1 MWGDHNAADN
11 LSQMMVH
18 ASSPSL
24 QSLLD
29 DMLAH
34 VPSLAHAVFN
44 GLQDELKSRLEHHQ
58 LLAGWSKRRAT
69 FASDFEGS
77 LSMLLK
83 IARDGGDPLQRER
96 APQRGGDLSFSLVDE
111 SQALKDVAIAHVITA
126 IEDQSRAELHQL
138 GNFFAAL
145 RGIARPLKNDNPL
158 RAALFAQALARAVEG
173 VDLDADGRYKLMR
186 LAAHPLAIR
195 LQPIYTLLC
204 QSLRQAQLSGMLT
217 SHGSA
222 IKASELRLR
231 QFKSLTDTP
240 TQNATLDQ
248 VAMKLDLMNTRAAA
262 LGPARAASAS
272 ASASAPASSAGALAS
287 PPPKL
292 GPGVGAPG
300 TDLLSRLYDQI
311 LADDSLQPPLKVL
324 MGRLQVAI
332 VRLSKADPTLLRRQ
346 DHPTWQ
352 LLNRLA
358 AHGAGF
364 QRSDDAELKAF
375 LQFLERVIQPL
386 LDSAHPSALQFQ
398 QALTEV
404 DTHIRAQ
411 AEARGQRSA
420 VALERLDREQ
430 RRQEW
435 QRMLRD
441 QLQHQLDDAQAG
453 KLMRRFL
460 LGPWVEV
467 IAQAMVQHGR
477 DASEPQTYIE
487 LVDALLN
494 SVAPQPD
501 EAARARLRAQLPDL
515 VRALDRGMDAIALP
529 AMQRQ
534 TFLDELM
541 RQHGRVLRGQP
552 AVEEA
557 IPATPSPRRPAQTP
571 EELLQQLLD
580 ERESQLPSRW
590 AYERVDRGQLPTV
603 PVALY
608 SEAHSPHAHAALQD
622 WIAGVHIGG
631 WYHFFHQ
638 SEWITAQIAWI
649 SDSRQMFLF
658 VGQVADE
665 RHSVTRGALEQLVA
679 NGLITELED
688 EPLLQRAIGTLML
701 DLDRAP
707 HNGNDR

>member
-1 MWGDHNAADN
+1 MA
-11 LSQMMVH
+11 Q

-24 QSLLD
+24 QSLVD
-29 DMLAH
+29 ETLAH
-34 VPSLAHAVFN
+34 VPALSYAVYN

-58 LLAGWSKRRAT
+58 LLAGWSKRRAH
-69 FASDFEGS
+69 FQSDLEGS
-77 LSMLLK
+77 LSRLLGL
-83 IARDGGDPLQRER
+83 AREGSDPLQRER
-96 APQRGGDLSFSLVDE
+96 QLPGRGELSLSLVDE
-111 SQALKDVAIAHVITA
+111 GQALKDVAIAHVITA

-158 RAALFAQALARAVEG
+158 RAALFAQALSRAIEG
-173 VDLDADGRYKLMR
+173 VDLDAEGRYALMR
-186 LAAHPLAIR
+186 LAAQPLALK
-195 LQPIYTLLC
+195 LQPIYASLC
-204 QSLRQAQLSGMLT
+204 QGLRQAHLSGLLT
-217 SHGSA
+217 SHGAALKESD
-222 IKASELRLR
+222 LRLR
-231 QFKSLTDTP
+231 QFKSITETQ

-248 VAMKLDLMNTRAAA
+248 VALKLDLMNTRAAE
-262 LGPARAASAS
+262 L
-272 ASASAPASSAGALAS
+272 APAMANRGPGGAVPAA
-287 PPPKL
+287 PQPRL
-292 GPGVGAPG
+292 GPGIGTGAPG

-332 VRLSKADPTLLRRQ
+332 VRLSRADATLLRRQ

-352 LLNRLA
+352 LLNRIA

-364 QRSDDAELKAF
+364 QRPDDVDLKAF

-404 DTHIRAQ
+404 DSHIRAQ

-441 QLQHQLDDAQAG
+441 QLEHQLDDAQAG

-467 IAQAMVQHGR
+467 IAHAMVQHGR
-477 DASEPQTYIE
+477 DAVEAQTSIE
-487 LVDALLN
+487 LVDALLH
-494 SVAPQPD
+494 SVSPQPD
-501 EAARARLRAQLPDL
+501 EPARQRLRSQLPDL
-515 VRALDRGMDAIALP
+515 VRALERGMDSIALP
-529 AMQRQ
+529 PMQRQ
-534 TFLDELM
+534 AFLDELM
-541 RQHGRVLRGQP
+541 RQHGRVLRGLP

-557 IPATPSPRRPAQTP
+557 APAAPAPRRPARTP

-608 SEAHSPHAHAALQD
+608 SEERSPHARAALQD

-631 WYHFFHQ
+631 WYHLFHQ
-638 SEWITAQIAWI
+638 SEWVTAQIAWI

-658 VGQVADE
+658 VGQAPEE

-679 NGLITELED
+679 AGLITQLED
-688 EPLLQRAIGTLML
+688 APLLQRAIGTLML

-707 HNGNDR
+707 AQGDDR

>member
-1 MWGDHNAADN
+1 MWGVHNSADN
-11 LSQMMVH
+11 LSQMMVQ

-24 QSLLD
+24 QSLID
-29 DMLAH
+29 DTLAH
-34 VPSLAHAVFN
+34 VPSLAHALYN
-44 GLQDELKSRLEHHQ
+44 GLQDELKSRLEYHQ
-58 LLAGWSKRRAT
+58 LLGGWSKRRAS

-77 LSMLLK
+77 LNHLLRV
-83 IARDGGDPLQRER
+83 ARDGGDPLQRDR
-96 APQRGGDLSFSLVDE
+96 TPQRGGELSLSLVDE
-111 SQALKDVAIAHVITA
+111 GQALKDVALAHVITA

-158 RAALFAQALARAVEG
+158 RAALFAQALARAIEG
-173 VDLDADGRYKLMR
+173 VDLDAEGRYALMR
-186 LAAHPLAIR
+186 MAALPLATK

-204 QSLRQAQLSGMLT
+204 QGLRQAHLSGMLT

-222 IKASELRLR
+222 IKEADLRLR
-231 QFKSLTDTP
+231 QFKTLTDTP

-248 VAMKLDLMNTRAAA
+248 VAMKLDLMNTRAAELA
-262 LGPARAASAS
+262 PARTAG
-272 ASASAPASSAGALAS
+272 PSSAGSSAS
-287 PPPKL
+287 GPAPRL
-292 GPGVGAPG
+292 GPGIGAPG
-300 TDLLSRLYDQI
+300 SDLLSRLYDQI

-332 VRLSKADPTLLRRQ
+332 VRLSKTDPTLLRRQ
-346 DHPTWQ
+346 DHPTWM
-352 LLNRLA
+352 LLNRIA

-364 QRSDDAELKAF
+364 QRSDDTELKAF

-386 LDSAHPSALQFQ
+386 LDSANPSGLQFQ

-404 DTHIRAQ
+404 DQHIRSQ

-487 LVDALLN
+487 LVDALLH
-494 SVAPQPD
+494 SVSPQPD
-501 EAARARLRAQLPDL
+501 EAARLRLRSQLPDL
-515 VRALDRGMDAIALP
+515 IRALERGMDSIALP
-529 AMQRQ
+529 PMQRQ
-534 TFLDELM
+534 AFFDELM

-552 AVEEA
+552 AVVEA
-557 IPATPSPRRPAQTP
+557 PSAPSPRRPALTP

-590 AYERVDRGQLPTV
+590 AYERVDRGELPTV
-603 PVALY
+603 PVELY
-608 SEAHSPHAHAALQD
+608 NAEHSPHAQAALQD
-622 WIAGVHIGG
+622 WIAGVQIGG
-631 WYHFFHQ
+631 WYHLFHR

-658 VGQVADE
+658 IGQVADE

-679 NGLITELED
+679 NGLITQLED

-707 HNGNDR
+707 ANGNDR

>member
-1 MWGDHNAADN
+1 MA
-11 LSQMMVH
+11 Q

-24 QSLLD
+24 QTLVD
-29 DMLAH
+29 ETLAH
-34 VPSLAHAVFN
+34 VPGLAHAVYN

-58 LLAGWSKRRAT
+58 LLAGWSKRRAH
-69 FASDFEGS
+69 FASDFEAS
-77 LSMLLK
+77 LTRLLTL
-83 IARDGGDPLQRER
+83 AREGGDPLQKDRQKTQAR
-96 APQRGGDLSFSLVDE
+96 SNPFDDLALSLVDE
-111 SQALKDVAIAHVITA
+111 GQALKDVALAHVMSA

-158 RAALFAQALARAVEG
+158 RAALFAQALARAIEG
-173 VDLDADGRYKLMR
+173 VDLDADGRYALMR
-186 LAAHPLAIR
+186 LAAHPLATK
-195 LQPIYTLLC
+195 LQPIYARLC
-204 QSLRQAQLSGMLT
+204 QGLRQAHLTGMLT
-217 SHGSA
+217 SHGAALKESD
-222 IKASELRLR
+222 LRLR
-231 QFKSLTDTP
+231 QFKSVTEAP
-240 TQNATLDQ
+240 NTQNATLDQ
-248 VAMKLDLMNTRAAA
+248 VAMKLDLMNTRNAELAPAVARPANGAAPPP
-262 LGPARAASAS
+262 GPAPR
-272 ASASAPASSAGALAS
+272 
-287 PPPKL
+287 L

-332 VRLSKADPTLLRRQ
+332 VRLSRADATLLRRQ

-352 LLNRLA
+352 LLNRIA

-364 QRSDDAELKAF
+364 QRADDSELKAF

-398 QALTEV
+398 QALSEV
-404 DTHIRAQ
+404 DAHIRVQ

-420 VALERLDREQ
+420 LALERLDREQ

-441 QLQHQLDDAQAG
+441 QLQHQLDDAHAG

-477 DASEPQTYIE
+477 DAVEAQTYIE
-487 LVDALLN
+487 LVDALLS
-494 SVAPQPD
+494 SVSPQPD
-501 EAARARLRAQLPDL
+501 EAARQRLRGQLPDL
-515 VRALDRGMDAIALP
+515 IRALERGMDAIALP
-529 AMQRQ
+529 QMQRQ

-541 RQHGRVLRGQP
+541 RQHGRVLRGLP
-552 AVEEA
+552 AVEQA
-557 IPATPSPRRPAQTP
+557 APAAPAPRRPAQTP

-590 AYERVDRGQLPTV
+590 AFERVDRGQLPTV

-608 SEAHSPHAHAALQD
+608 SEEHSPHARAALQD

-631 WYHFFHQ
+631 WYHLFLQ
-638 SEWITAQIAWI
+638 SEWITAQVAWI

-658 VGQVADE
+658 IGQVSDE
-665 RHSVTRGALEQLVA
+665 RHSLTRGALEQLVA
-679 NGLITELED
+679 NGLITQLEH
-688 EPLLQRAIGTLML
+688 EPLLQRAIGTLMQ

-707 HNGNDR
+707 GH

>member
-1 MWGDHNAADN
+1 MA
-11 LSQMMVH
+11 Q

-24 QSLLD
+24 QTLVD
-29 DMLAH
+29 ETLAH
-34 VPSLAHAVFN
+34 VPGLAHAVYN

-58 LLAGWSKRRAT
+58 LLAGWSKRRAH
-69 FASDFEGS
+69 FASDFEAS
-77 LSMLLK
+77 LTRLLTL
-83 IARDGGDPLQRER
+83 AREGGDPLQKDRQKTQAR
-96 APQRGGDLSFSLVDE
+96 SNPFDDLALSLVDE
-111 SQALKDVAIAHVITA
+111 GQALKDVALAHVISA

-158 RAALFAQALARAVEG
+158 RAALFAQALARAIEG
-173 VDLDADGRYKLMR
+173 VDLDADGRYALMR
-186 LAAHPLAIR
+186 LAAHPLATK
-195 LQPIYTLLC
+195 LQPIYARLC
-204 QSLRQAQLSGMLT
+204 QGLRQAHLTGMLT
-217 SHGSA
+217 SHGAALKESD
-222 IKASELRLR
+222 LRLR
-231 QFKSLTDTP
+231 QFKSVTEAP
-240 TQNATLDQ
+240 NTQNATLDQ
-248 VAMKLDLMNTRAAA
+248 VAMKLDLMNTRNAELAPAVARPANGAAPPP
-262 LGPARAASAS
+262 GPAPR
-272 ASASAPASSAGALAS
+272 
-287 PPPKL
+287 L

-332 VRLSKADPTLLRRQ
+332 VRLSRADATLLRRQ

-352 LLNRLA
+352 LLNRIA

-364 QRSDDAELKAF
+364 QRADDSELKAF

-398 QALTEV
+398 QALSEV
-404 DTHIRAQ
+404 DAHIRAQ

-420 VALERLDREQ
+420 LALERLDREQ

-441 QLQHQLDDAQAG
+441 QLQHQLDDAHAG

-477 DASEPQTYIE
+477 DAVEAQTYIE
-487 LVDALLN
+487 LVDALLS
-494 SVAPQPD
+494 SVSPQPD
-501 EAARARLRAQLPDL
+501 EAARQRLRGQLPDL
-515 VRALDRGMDAIALP
+515 IRALERGMDAIALP
-529 AMQRQ
+529 QMQRQ

-541 RQHGRVLRGQP
+541 RQHGRVLRGLP
-552 AVEEA
+552 AVEQA
-557 IPATPSPRRPAQTP
+557 APAAPAPRRPAQTP

-590 AYERVDRGQLPTV
+590 AFERVDRGQLPTV

-608 SEAHSPHAHAALQD
+608 SEEHSPHARAALQD

-631 WYHFFHQ
+631 WYHLFLQ
-638 SEWITAQIAWI
+638 SEWITAQVAWI

-658 VGQVADE
+658 IGQVSDE
-665 RHSVTRGALEQLVA
+665 RHSLTRGALEQLVA
-679 NGLITELED
+679 NGLITQLEH
-688 EPLLQRAIGTLML
+688 EPLLQRAIGTLMQ

-707 HNGNDR
+707 GH

>member
-1 MWGDHNAADN
+1 MA
-11 LSQMMVH
+11 Q

-24 QSLLD
+24 QTLVD
-29 DMLAH
+29 ETLAH
-34 VPSLAHAVFN
+34 VPGLAHAVYN

-58 LLAGWSKRRAT
+58 LLAGWSKRRAH
-69 FASDFEGS
+69 FASDFEAS
-77 LSMLLK
+77 LTRLLTL
-83 IARDGGDPLQRER
+83 AREGGDPLQKDRQKTQAR
-96 APQRGGDLSFSLVDE
+96 SNPFDDLALSLVDE
-111 SQALKDVAIAHVITA
+111 GQALKDVALAHVMSA

-158 RAALFAQALARAVEG
+158 RAALFAQALARAIEG
-173 VDLDADGRYKLMR
+173 VDLDADGRYALMR
-186 LAAHPLAIR
+186 LAAHPLATK
-195 LQPIYTLLC
+195 LQPIYARLC
-204 QSLRQAQLSGMLT
+204 QGLRQAHLTGMLT
-217 SHGSA
+217 SHGAALKESD
-222 IKASELRLR
+222 LRLR
-231 QFKSLTDTP
+231 QFKSVTEAP
-240 TQNATLDQ
+240 NTQNATLDQ
-248 VAMKLDLMNTRAAA
+248 VAMKLDLMNTRNAELAPAVARPANGAAPPP
-262 LGPARAASAS
+262 GPAPR
-272 ASASAPASSAGALAS
+272 
-287 PPPKL
+287 L

-332 VRLSKADPTLLRRQ
+332 VRLSRADATLLRRQ

-352 LLNRLA
+352 LLNRIA

-364 QRSDDAELKAF
+364 QRADDSELKAF

-398 QALTEV
+398 QALSEV
-404 DTHIRAQ
+404 DAHIRAQ

-420 VALERLDREQ
+420 LALERLDREQ

-441 QLQHQLDDAQAG
+441 QLQHQLDDAHAG

-477 DASEPQTYIE
+477 DAVEAQTYIE
-487 LVDALLN
+487 LVDALLS
-494 SVAPQPD
+494 SVSPQPD
-501 EAARARLRAQLPDL
+501 EAARQRLRGQLPDL
-515 VRALDRGMDAIALP
+515 IRALERGMDAIALP
-529 AMQRQ
+529 QMQRQ

-541 RQHGRVLRGQP
+541 RQHGRVLRGLP
-552 AVEEA
+552 AVEQA
-557 IPATPSPRRPAQTP
+557 APAAPAPRRPAQTP

-590 AYERVDRGQLPTV
+590 AFERVDRGQLPTV

-608 SEAHSPHAHAALQD
+608 SEEHSPHARAALQD

-631 WYHFFHQ
+631 WYHLFLQ
-638 SEWITAQIAWI
+638 SEWITAQVAWI

-658 VGQVADE
+658 IGQVSDE
-665 RHSVTRGALEQLVA
+665 RHSLTRGALEQLVA
-679 NGLITELED
+679 NGLITQLEH
-688 EPLLQRAIGTLML
+688 EPLLQRAIGTLMQ

-707 HNGNDR
+707 GH

>member
-1 MWGDHNAADN
+1 MVQAACE
-11 LSQMMVH
+11 LRGRLRRLPHH
-18 ASSPSL
+18 A
-24 QSLLD
+24 
-29 DMLAH
+29 A
-34 VPSLAHAVFN
+34 
-44 GLQDELKSRLEHHQ
+44 QDRPRRRRSAATGE
-58 LLAGWSKRRAT
+58 AG
-69 FASDFEGS
+69 
-77 LSMLLK
+77 
-83 IARDGGDPLQRER
+83 
-96 APQRGGDLSFSLVDE
+96 PQRGNDFSLSLVDE
-111 SQALKDVAIAHVITA
+111 GQALKDVAISHVITA

-138 GNFFAAL
+138 SNFFAAL

-158 RAALFAQALARAVEG
+158 RAALFAQALARAIEG
-173 VDLDADGRYKLMR
+173 VDLDADGRYALMR

-222 IKASELRLR
+222 IKESELRLR
-231 QFKSLTDTP
+231 QFKTLTDTP

-248 VAMKLDLMNTRAAA
+248 VAMKLDLMNTRAAE
-262 LGPARAASAS
+262 LGPARAATSPS
-272 ASASAPASSAGALAS
+272 PAGALGA

-292 GPGVGAPG
+292 GPGTGAPG

-398 QALTEV
+398 QTLTEV
-404 DTHIRAQ
+404 DSHIRAQ

-487 LVDALLN
+487 LVDALLH
-494 SVAPQPD
+494 SVSPQPD
-501 EAARARLRAQLPDL
+501 EAARQRLRSQLPEL

-534 TFLDELM
+534 AFLDELM

-557 IPATPSPRRPAQTP
+557 LPAAPSLRRPAQTP

-590 AYERVDRGQLPTV
+590 AHERVDRGQLPTV

-608 SEAHSPHAHAALQD
+608 SEEHSPHAHAALQD

-631 WYHFFHQ
+631 WYHLFHR

-658 VGQVADE
+658 IGQVADE

-679 NGLITELED
+679 NGLITQLED
-688 EPLLQRAIGTLML
+688 QPLLQRAIGTLML

-707 HNGNDR
+707 HNGNDH

>member
-1 MWGDHNAADN
+1 MA
-11 LSQMMVH
+11 Q

-24 QSLLD
+24 QSLVD
-29 DMLAH
+29 ETLAH
-34 VPSLAHAVFN
+34 VPALSYAVYN

-58 LLAGWSKRRAT
+58 LLAGWSKRRAH
-69 FASDFEGS
+69 FQSDLEGS
-77 LSMLLK
+77 LSRLLGL
-83 IARDGGDPLQRER
+83 AREGGDPLQRER
-96 APQRGGDLSFSLVDE
+96 HLPGRGELSLSLVDE
-111 SQALKDVAIAHVITA
+111 GQALKDVAIAHVITA

-158 RAALFAQALARAVEG
+158 RAALFAQALSRAIEG
-173 VDLDADGRYKLMR
+173 VDLDAEGRYALMR
-186 LAAHPLAIR
+186 LAAQPLALK
-195 LQPIYTLLC
+195 LQPIYASLC
-204 QSLRQAQLSGMLT
+204 HGLRQAHLSGLLT
-217 SHGSA
+217 SHGAALKESD
-222 IKASELRLR
+222 LRLR
-231 QFKSLTDTP
+231 QFKSITETQ

-248 VAMKLDLMNTRAAA
+248 VALKLDLMNTRAAE
-262 LGPARAASAS
+262 L
-272 ASASAPASSAGALAS
+272 APAMANRGPGGAVPAA
-287 PPPKL
+287 PQPRL
-292 GPGVGAPG
+292 GPGIGTGAPG

-332 VRLSKADPTLLRRQ
+332 VRLSRADATLLRRQ

-352 LLNRLA
+352 LLNRIA

-364 QRSDDAELKAF
+364 QRPDDVDLKAF

-404 DTHIRAQ
+404 DSHIRAQ

-441 QLQHQLDDAQAG
+441 QLEHQLDDAQAG

-467 IAQAMVQHGR
+467 IAHAMVQHGR
-477 DASEPQTYIE
+477 DAVEAQTSIE
-487 LVDALLN
+487 LVDALLH
-494 SVAPQPD
+494 SVSPQPD
-501 EAARARLRAQLPDL
+501 EPARQRLRSQLPDL
-515 VRALDRGMDAIALP
+515 VRALERGMDSIALP
-529 AMQRQ
+529 PMQRQ
-534 TFLDELM
+534 AFLDELM
-541 RQHGRVLRGQP
+541 RQHGRVLRGLP
-552 AVEEA
+552 AVEDA
-557 IPATPSPRRPAQTP
+557 APAAPAPRRPARTP

-608 SEAHSPHAHAALQD
+608 SEERSPHARAALQD

-631 WYHFFHQ
+631 WYHLFHQ
-638 SEWITAQIAWI
+638 SEWVTAQIAWI

-658 VGQVADE
+658 VGQAPEE

-679 NGLITELED
+679 AGLITQLED
-688 EPLLQRAIGTLML
+688 APLLQRAIGTLML

-707 HNGNDR
+707 AQGDDR

>member
-1 MWGDHNAADN
+1 
-11 LSQMMVH
+11 MMVQ
-18 ASSPSL
+18 ASSPSQ

-34 VPSLAHAVFN
+34 VPTLAHAVYN
-44 GLQDELKSRLEHHQ
+44 GLQDELKSRLEYHQ
-58 LLAGWSKRRAT
+58 LLAGWSKRRAS
-69 FASDFEGS
+69 FAADFEGS
-77 LSMLLK
+77 LSLLLK
-83 IARDGGDPLQRER
+83 IARDGGDPLQRDR
-96 APQRGGDLSFSLVDE
+96 TAPRGGGDFALSLVDE
-111 SQALKDVAIAHVITA
+111 GQALKDVAISHVITA

-138 GNFFAAL
+138 SNFFAAL

-158 RAALFAQALARAVEG
+158 RAALFAQALARAIEG
-173 VDLDADGRYKLMR
+173 VDLDADGRYALMR
-186 LAAHPLAIR
+186 MAAHPLAVR

-204 QSLRQAQLSGMLT
+204 QSLRQAQLTGMLT

-222 IKASELRLR
+222 IKESDLRLR
-231 QFKSLTDTP
+231 QFKTLTDTP

-248 VAMKLDLMNTRAAA
+248 VAMKLDLMNTRAAE
-262 LGPARAASAS
+262 LGSVRAATPST
-272 ASASAPASSAGALAS
+272 PGALAAA
-287 PPPKL
+287 PARL
-292 GPGVGAPG
+292 GPGIGAPG
-300 TDLLSRLYDQI
+300 SDLLSRLYDQI
-311 LADDSLQPPLKVL
+311 LADGSLQPPLKVL

-386 LDSAHPSALQFQ
+386 LDAAHPSALQFQ

-404 DTHIRAQ
+404 ESHIRAQ

-477 DASEPQTYIE
+477 DAAEPQVYIE
-487 LVDALLN
+487 LVDALLH
-494 SVAPQPD
+494 SVSPQPD
-501 EAARARLRAQLPDL
+501 EAARLRLRGQLPDL
-515 VRALDRGMDAIALP
+515 IRALERGMDAIALP
-529 AMQRQ
+529 PMQRQ
-534 TFLDELM
+534 AFLDELM
-541 RQHGRVLRGQP
+541 RQHGRVLRGLP
-552 AVEEA
+552 AVQENA
-557 IPATPSPRRPAQTP
+557 PAAPAPRRPAQTP
-571 EELLQQLLD
+571 EELLQVLLD

-590 AYERVDRGQLPTV
+590 AHERVDRGQLPTV

-608 SEAHSPHAHAALQD
+608 SEEHSPHAHAALQD

-631 WYHFFHQ
+631 WYHFFHR
-638 SEWITAQIAWI
+638 SEWITAQVAWI

-658 VGQVADE
+658 IGQVAED

-679 NGLITELED
+679 NGLITQLED
-688 EPLLQRAIGTLML
+688 QPLLQRAIGTLML

-707 HNGNDR
+707 HNGNDH

>member
-1 MWGDHNAADN
+1 
-11 LSQMMVH
+11 MMVQ
-18 ASSPSL
+18 ASSPSQ

-34 VPSLAHAVFN
+34 VPTLAHAVYN
-44 GLQDELKSRLEHHQ
+44 GLQDELKSRLEYHQ
-58 LLAGWSKRRAT
+58 LLAGWSKRRAS
-69 FASDFEGS
+69 FAADFEGS
-77 LSMLLK
+77 LSLLLK
-83 IARDGGDPLQRER
+83 IARDGGDPLQRDR
-96 APQRGGDLSFSLVDE
+96 TAQRGRGDFALSLVDE
-111 SQALKDVAIAHVITA
+111 GQALKDVAISHVITA

-138 GNFFAAL
+138 SNFFAAL

-158 RAALFAQALARAVEG
+158 RAALFAQALARAIEG
-173 VDLDADGRYKLMR
+173 VDLDADGRYALMR
-186 LAAHPLAIR
+186 MAAHPLAVR

-204 QSLRQAQLSGMLT
+204 QSLRQAQLTGMLT

-222 IKASELRLR
+222 IKESDLRLR
-231 QFKSLTDTP
+231 QFKTLTDTP

-248 VAMKLDLMNTRAAA
+248 VAMKLDLMNTRAAE
-262 LGPARAASAS
+262 LGSVRAATPST
-272 ASASAPASSAGALAS
+272 PGALAAA
-287 PPPKL
+287 PARL
-292 GPGVGAPG
+292 GPGIGAPG
-300 TDLLSRLYDQI
+300 SDLLSRLYDQI
-311 LADDSLQPPLKVL
+311 LADGSLQPPLKVL

-364 QRSDDAELKAF
+364 QRSDDAALKAF

-386 LDSAHPSALQFQ
+386 LDAAHPSALQFQ

-404 DTHIRAQ
+404 ESHIRAQ

-467 IAQAMVQHGR
+467 IAQAMVHHGR
-477 DASEPQTYIE
+477 DAAEPQVYIE
-487 LVDALLN
+487 LVDALLH
-494 SVAPQPD
+494 SVSPQPD
-501 EAARARLRAQLPDL
+501 DAARLRLRGQLPDL
-515 VRALDRGMDAIALP
+515 IRALERGMDAIALP
-529 AMQRQ
+529 PMQRQ
-534 TFLDELM
+534 AFLDELM
-541 RQHGRVLRGQP
+541 RQHGRVLRGLP
-552 AVEEA
+552 AVQENA
-557 IPATPSPRRPAQTP
+557 PAAPAPRRPAQTP
-571 EELLQQLLD
+571 EELLQVLLD

-590 AYERVDRGQLPTV
+590 AHERVDRGQLPTV

-608 SEAHSPHAHAALQD
+608 SEEHSPHAHAALQD

-631 WYHFFHQ
+631 WYHFFHR
-638 SEWITAQIAWI
+638 SEWITAQVAWI

-658 VGQVADE
+658 IGQVAED

-679 NGLITELED
+679 NGLITQLED
-688 EPLLQRAIGTLML
+688 QPLLQRAIGTLML

-707 HNGNDR
+707 HNGNDH

>member
-1 MWGDHNAADN
+1 MRGDHNAADN
-11 LSQMMVH
+11 LSQMMVQ

-34 VPSLAHAVFN
+34 VPSLAHAVYN

-58 LLAGWSKRRAT
+58 LLAGWSRRRAS
-69 FASDFEGS
+69 FAADFEGS
-77 LSMLLK
+77 LTMLLK
-83 IARDGGDPLQRER
+83 IARDGGDPLQQEKP
-96 APQRGGDLSFSLVDE
+96 APQRGNDFSFSLVDE
-111 SQALKDVAIAHVITA
+111 SQALKDVAISHVITA

-138 GNFFAAL
+138 SNFFAAL

-158 RAALFAQALARAVEG
+158 RAALFAQALARAIEG
-173 VDLDADGRYKLMR
+173 VDLDADGRYALMR

-204 QSLRQAQLSGMLT
+204 QGLRQAQLSGMLT

-222 IKASELRLR
+222 IKESELRLR
-231 QFKSLTDTP
+231 QFKTLTDTP

-248 VAMKLDLMNTRAAA
+248 VAMKLDLMNTRAAE
-262 LGPARAASAS
+262 LGPARVAT
-272 ASASAPASSAGALAS
+272 SSSPTGALGA

-292 GPGVGAPG
+292 GPGTGAPG
-300 TDLLSRLYDQI
+300 SDLLSRLYDQI

-404 DTHIRAQ
+404 DSHIRAQ

-487 LVDALLN
+487 LVDALLH
-494 SVAPQPD
+494 SVSPQPD
-501 EAARARLRAQLPDL
+501 EAARQRLRSQLPEL

-529 AMQRQ
+529 PMQRQ

-557 IPATPSPRRPAQTP
+557 LPAAPSLRRPAQTP

-590 AYERVDRGQLPTV
+590 AHERVDRGQLPTV

-608 SEAHSPHAHAALQD
+608 SEEHSPHAHAALQD

-631 WYHFFHQ
+631 WYHLFHR

-658 VGQVADE
+658 IGQVAEE

-679 NGLITELED
+679 NGLITQLED
-688 EPLLQRAIGTLML
+688 QPLLQRAIGTLML

-707 HNGNDR
+707 HNGNDH

>member
-1 MWGDHNAADN
+1 
-11 LSQMMVH
+11 MMASA

-24 QSLLD
+24 QSLVD
-29 DMLAH
+29 DTLAH
-34 VPSLAHAVFN
+34 VPALAHAVYN

-58 LLAGWSKRRAT
+58 LLAGWSKRRAHFT
-69 FASDFEGS
+69 ADFESS
-77 LSMLLK
+77 LSRLLT
-83 IARDGGDPLQRER
+83 IAREGGDPLQRGGTP
-96 APQRGGDLSFSLVDE
+96 ARGGELSLSLVDE
-111 SQALKDVAIAHVITA
+111 GQALKDVALAHVITA

-158 RAALFAQALARAVEG
+158 RAALFAQGLSRAIEG
-173 VDLDADGRYKLMR
+173 VDLDADGRYALMR
-186 LAAHPLAIR
+186 MAAHPLALK
-195 LQPIYTLLC
+195 LQPIYASLC

-217 SHGSA
+217 SHGAVQESD
-222 IKASELRLR
+222 LRRR
-231 QFKSLTDTP
+231 QFKSLTGAQ

-248 VAMKLDLMNTRAAA
+248 VALKLDLMNTRAAA
-262 LGPARAASAS
+262 LPPAAAASRTAPGAS
-272 ASASAPASSAGALAS
+272 TAA

-332 VRLSKADPTLLRRQ
+332 VRLSRDDATLLRRQ

-352 LLNRLA
+352 LLNRIA

-364 QRSDDAELKAF
+364 QRPDDTELKAF

-404 DTHIRAQ
+404 DAHIRAQ

-441 QLQHQLDDAQAG
+441 QLEHQLDDAQAG

-477 DASEPQTYIE
+477 DAAEPQTYIE
-487 LVDALLN
+487 LVDALLH
-494 SVAPQPD
+494 SVSPQPD
-501 EAARARLRAQLPDL
+501 EPARQRLRTQLPDL
-515 VRALDRGMDAIALP
+515 VRALERGMDSIALP
-529 AMQRQ
+529 PLQRQ

-541 RQHGRVLRGQP
+541 RQHGRVLRGLP

-557 IPATPSPRRPAQTP
+557 APAAPAPRRPAQTP

-590 AYERVDRGQLPTV
+590 AYERVDRSQLPTV
-603 PVALY
+603 PVELY
-608 SEAHSPHAHAALQD
+608 NEDHSPHARAALQD
-622 WIAGVHIGG
+622 WIAGVQIGG
-631 WYHFFHQ
+631 WYHLFHQ
-638 SEWITAQIAWI
+638 SQWITAQVAWI

-658 VGQVADE
+658 IAQAPEE
-665 RHSVTRGALEQLVA
+665 RHSITRGALEQLVA
-679 NGLITELED
+679 NGLITRLEE
-688 EPLLQRAIGTLML
+688 EPLLQRAIGTLMM
-701 DLDRAP
+701 DLERAP
-707 HNGNDR
+707 PAGTHP

>member
-1 MWGDHNAADN
+1 MA
-11 LSQMMVH
+11 Q

-24 QSLLD
+24 QSLVD
-29 DMLAH
+29 ETLAH
-34 VPSLAHAVFN
+34 VPALSYAVYN

-58 LLAGWSKRRAT
+58 LLAGWSKRRAH
-69 FASDFEGS
+69 FQSDLEGS
-77 LSMLLK
+77 LSRLLGL
-83 IARDGGDPLQRER
+83 AREGGDPLQRER
-96 APQRGGDLSFSLVDE
+96 QLPGRGELSLSLVDE
-111 SQALKDVAIAHVITA
+111 GQALKDVAIAHVITA

-158 RAALFAQALARAVEG
+158 RAALFAQALSRAIEG
-173 VDLDADGRYKLMR
+173 VDLDAEGRYALMR
-186 LAAHPLAIR
+186 LAAQPLALK
-195 LQPIYTLLC
+195 LQPIYASLC
-204 QSLRQAQLSGMLT
+204 QGLRQAHLSGLLT
-217 SHGSA
+217 SHGAALKESD
-222 IKASELRLR
+222 LRLR
-231 QFKSLTDTP
+231 QFKSITETQ

-248 VAMKLDLMNTRAAA
+248 VALKLDLMNTRAAE
-262 LGPARAASAS
+262 L
-272 ASASAPASSAGALAS
+272 APAMANPGPGGAVPAT
-287 PPPKL
+287 PPPRL
-292 GPGVGAPG
+292 GPGIGTGAPG

-332 VRLSKADPTLLRRQ
+332 VRLSRADATLLRRQ

-352 LLNRLA
+352 LLNRIA

-364 QRSDDAELKAF
+364 QRPDDVGLKAF

-404 DTHIRAQ
+404 DSHIRAQ

-441 QLQHQLDDAQAG
+441 QLEHQLDDAQAG

-467 IAQAMVQHGR
+467 IAHAMVQHGR
-477 DASEPQTYIE
+477 DAVEAQTSIE
-487 LVDALLN
+487 LVDALLH
-494 SVAPQPD
+494 SVSPQPD
-501 EAARARLRAQLPDL
+501 EPARQRLRSQLPDL
-515 VRALDRGMDAIALP
+515 VRALERGMDSIALP
-529 AMQRQ
+529 PMQRQ
-534 TFLDELM
+534 AFLDELM
-541 RQHGRVLRGQP
+541 RQHGRVLRGLP

-557 IPATPSPRRPAQTP
+557 APAAPAPRRPARTP

-608 SEAHSPHAHAALQD
+608 SEERSPHARAALQD

-631 WYHFFHQ
+631 WYHLFHQ
-638 SEWITAQIAWI
+638 SEWVTAQIAWI

-658 VGQVADE
+658 VGQAPEE

-679 NGLITELED
+679 AGLITQLED
-688 EPLLQRAIGTLML
+688 APLLQRAIGTLML

-707 HNGNDR
+707 AQGDDR

>member
-1 MWGDHNAADN
+1 M
-11 LSQMMVH
+11 SQMMVQ

-29 DMLAH
+29 DTLAH
-34 VPSLAHAVFN
+34 VPALAHAVYN

-58 LLAGWSKRRAT
+58 LLAGWSKRRAS

-77 LSMLLK
+77 LNLLLK
-83 IARDGGDPLQRER
+83 TARDGGDPLQRER
-96 APQRGGDLSFSLVDE
+96 PVSRGGELSFSLVDE

-158 RAALFAQALARAVEG
+158 RAALFAQALARAIEG
-173 VDLDADGRYKLMR
+173 VDLDADGRYALMR
-186 LAAHPLAIR
+186 MAAHPLATK

-204 QSLRQAQLSGMLT
+204 QGLRQAQLSGMLT

-222 IKASELRLR
+222 LKESELRLR
-231 QFKSLTDTP
+231 QFKTLTDTP

-248 VAMKLDLMNTRAAA
+248 VAMKLDLMNTRAAE
-262 LGPARAASAS
+262 LGSARAAVPGS
-272 ASASAPASSAGALAS
+272 PTPPAGALSA

-292 GPGVGAPG
+292 GPGIGAPG

-332 VRLSKADPTLLRRQ
+332 VRLSKTDPSLLRRQ

-487 LVDALLN
+487 LVDALLH
-494 SVAPQPD
+494 SVSPQPD
-501 EAARARLRAQLPDL
+501 EAARTRLRVQLPDL

-529 AMQRQ
+529 QMQRQ

-541 RQHGRVLRGQP
+541 RQHGRVLRGLP

-557 IPATPSPRRPAQTP
+557 APAAPSPRRPAQTS

-608 SEAHSPHAHAALQD
+608 SEEHSPHAHAALQD

-658 VGQVADE
+658 VGQASEE

-679 NGLITELED
+679 NGLITQLED

-707 HNGNDR
+707 PNGNDH

>member
-1 MWGDHNAADN
+1 
-11 LSQMMVH
+11 MMAQ

-24 QSLLD
+24 QSLVD
-29 DMLAH
+29 ETLAH
-34 VPSLAHAVFN
+34 VPALSHAVYN

-58 LLAGWSKRRAT
+58 LLAGWSKRRAH
-69 FASDFEGS
+69 FQSDLEGS
-77 LSMLLK
+77 LSRLLSL
-83 IARDGGDPLQRER
+83 AREGGDPLQRER
-96 APQRGGDLSFSLVDE
+96 QLPGRGELSLSLVDE
-111 SQALKDVAIAHVITA
+111 GQALKDVAIAHVITA

-158 RAALFAQALARAVEG
+158 RAALFAQALSRAIEG
-173 VDLDADGRYKLMR
+173 VDLDAEGRYALMR
-186 LAAHPLAIR
+186 LAAQPLALK
-195 LQPIYTLLC
+195 LQPIYASLC
-204 QSLRQAQLSGMLT
+204 QGLRQAHLSGLLT
-217 SHGSA
+217 SHGAALKESD
-222 IKASELRLR
+222 LRLR
-231 QFKSLTDTP
+231 QFKSITETQ

-248 VAMKLDLMNTRAAA
+248 VALKLDLMNTRAAE
-262 LGPARAASAS
+262 L
-272 ASASAPASSAGALAS
+272 APAMANPGPGGAVPAA
-287 PPPKL
+287 PPPRL
-292 GPGVGAPG
+292 GPGIGAGAPG

-332 VRLSKADPTLLRRQ
+332 VRLSRADATLLRRQ

-352 LLNRLA
+352 LLNRIA

-364 QRSDDAELKAF
+364 QRPDDVDLKAF

-404 DTHIRAQ
+404 DSHIRAQ

-441 QLQHQLDDAQAG
+441 QLEHQLDDAQAG

-460 LGPWVEV
+460 LGPWVQV
-467 IAQAMVQHGR
+467 IAHAMVQHGR
-477 DASEPQTYIE
+477 DAVEAQTSIE
-487 LVDALLN
+487 LVDALLH
-494 SVAPQPD
+494 SVSPQPD
-501 EAARARLRAQLPDL
+501 EPARQRLRTQLPDL
-515 VRALDRGMDAIALP
+515 VRALERGMDSIALP
-529 AMQRQ
+529 PMQRQ
-534 TFLDELM
+534 AFLDELM
-541 RQHGRVLRGQP
+541 RQHGRVLRGLP

-557 IPATPSPRRPAQTP
+557 APAAPAPRRPAQTP

-608 SEAHSPHAHAALQD
+608 SEERSPHARAALQD

-631 WYHFFHQ
+631 WYHLFHQ
-638 SEWITAQIAWI
+638 SEWVTAQIAWI

-658 VGQVADE
+658 VGQAPEE

-679 NGLITELED
+679 AGLITQLED
-688 EPLLQRAIGTLML
+688 APLLQRAIGTLML

-707 HNGNDR
+707 AHGDDR

>member
-1 MWGDHNAADN
+1 MWGVHNSADN
-11 LSQMMVH
+11 LSQMMVQ

-24 QSLLD
+24 QSLID
-29 DMLAH
+29 DTLAH
-34 VPSLAHAVFN
+34 VPALAHALYN
-44 GLQDELKSRLEHHQ
+44 GLQDELKSRLEYHQ
-58 LLAGWSKRRAT
+58 LLAGWSKRRAS

-77 LSMLLK
+77 LNHLLRV
-83 IARDGGDPLQRER
+83 ARDGGDPLQRER
-96 APQRGGDLSFSLVDE
+96 SPQRGGELSLSLVDE
-111 SQALKDVAIAHVITA
+111 GQALKDVALAHVITA

-173 VDLDADGRYKLMR
+173 VDLDAEGRYALMR
-186 LAAHPLAIR
+186 MAALPLATK

-204 QSLRQAQLSGMLT
+204 QSLRQAHLSGMLT

-222 IKASELRLR
+222 IKEADLRLR
-231 QFKSLTDTP
+231 QFKALTDTP

-248 VAMKLDLMNTRAAA
+248 VAMKLDLMNTRAAELA
-262 LGPARAASAS
+262 PSRMAAPSSAASGPAPR
-272 ASASAPASSAGALAS
+272 
-287 PPPKL
+287 L
-292 GPGVGAPG
+292 GPGIGAPG
-300 TDLLSRLYDQI
+300 SDLLSRLYDQI

-332 VRLSKADPTLLRRQ
+332 VRLSKTDPTLLRRQ
-346 DHPTWQ
+346 DHPTWM
-352 LLNRLA
+352 LLNRIA

-364 QRSDDAELKAF
+364 QRTDDTELKSF

-386 LDSAHPSALQFQ
+386 LDSANPSGLQFQ

-404 DTHIRAQ
+404 DQHIRSQ

-487 LVDALLN
+487 LVDALLH
-494 SVAPQPD
+494 SVSPQPD
-501 EAARARLRAQLPDL
+501 EAARLRLRSQLPDL
-515 VRALDRGMDAIALP
+515 IRALERGMDSIALP
-529 AMQRQ
+529 PMQRQ
-534 TFLDELM
+534 AFFDELM

-552 AVEEA
+552 AVVEA
-557 IPATPSPRRPAQTP
+557 PSAPALRRPALTP

-590 AYERVDRGQLPTV
+590 AYERVDRGELPTV
-603 PVALY
+603 PVELY
-608 SEAHSPHAHAALQD
+608 NAEHSPHAQAALQD
-622 WIAGVHIGG
+622 WIAGVQIGG
-631 WYHFFHQ
+631 WYHLFHR

-658 VGQVADE
+658 IGQVADE

-679 NGLITELED
+679 NGLITQLED

-707 HNGNDR
+707 ANGNDR

>member
-1 MWGDHNAADN
+1 
-11 LSQMMVH
+11 MMAQ

-24 QSLLD
+24 QSLVD
-29 DMLAH
+29 ETLAH
-34 VPSLAHAVFN
+34 VPALSYAVYN

-58 LLAGWSKRRAT
+58 LLAGWSKRRAH
-69 FASDFEGS
+69 FQSDLEGS
-77 LSMLLK
+77 LSRLLGL
-83 IARDGGDPLQRER
+83 AREGGDPLQRER
-96 APQRGGDLSFSLVDE
+96 QLPGRGELSLSLVDE
-111 SQALKDVAIAHVITA
+111 GQALKDVAIAHVITA

-158 RAALFAQALARAVEG
+158 RAALFAQALSRAIEG
-173 VDLDADGRYKLMR
+173 VDLDAEGRYALMR
-186 LAAHPLAIR
+186 LAAQPLALK
-195 LQPIYTLLC
+195 LQPIYASLC
-204 QSLRQAQLSGMLT
+204 QGLRQAHLSGLLT
-217 SHGSA
+217 SHGAALKESD
-222 IKASELRLR
+222 LRLR
-231 QFKSLTDTP
+231 QFKSITETQ

-248 VAMKLDLMNTRAAA
+248 VALKLDLMNTRAAE
-262 LGPARAASAS
+262 L
-272 ASASAPASSAGALAS
+272 APAMANPGPGGAVPAT
-287 PPPKL
+287 PPPRL
-292 GPGVGAPG
+292 GPGIGTGAPG

-332 VRLSKADPTLLRRQ
+332 VRLSRADATLLRRQ

-352 LLNRLA
+352 LLNRIA

-364 QRSDDAELKAF
+364 QRPDDVGLKAF

-404 DTHIRAQ
+404 DSHIRAQ

-441 QLQHQLDDAQAG
+441 QLEHQLDDAQAG

-467 IAQAMVQHGR
+467 IAHAMVQHGR
-477 DASEPQTYIE
+477 DAVEAQTSIE
-487 LVDALLN
+487 LVDALLH
-494 SVAPQPD
+494 SVSPQPD
-501 EAARARLRAQLPDL
+501 EPARQRLRSQLPDL
-515 VRALDRGMDAIALP
+515 VRALERGMDSIALP
-529 AMQRQ
+529 PMQRQ
-534 TFLDELM
+534 AFLDELM
-541 RQHGRVLRGQP
+541 RQHGRVLRGLP

-557 IPATPSPRRPAQTP
+557 APAAPAPRRPARTP

-608 SEAHSPHAHAALQD
+608 SEERSPHARAALQD

-631 WYHFFHQ
+631 WYHLFHQ
-638 SEWITAQIAWI
+638 SEWVTAQIAWI

-658 VGQVADE
+658 VGQAPEE

-679 NGLITELED
+679 AGLITQLED
-688 EPLLQRAIGTLML
+688 APLLQRAIGTLML

-707 HNGNDR
+707 AQGDDR

>member
-1 MWGDHNAADN
+1 MA
-11 LSQMMVH
+11 Q

-24 QSLLD
+24 QSLVD
-29 DMLAH
+29 ETLAH
-34 VPSLAHAVFN
+34 VPALSYAVYN

-58 LLAGWSKRRAT
+58 LLAGWSKRRAH
-69 FASDFEGS
+69 FQSDLEGS
-77 LSMLLK
+77 LSRLLGL
-83 IARDGGDPLQRER
+83 AREGGDPLQRER
-96 APQRGGDLSFSLVDE
+96 QLPGRGELSLSLVDE
-111 SQALKDVAIAHVITA
+111 GQALKDVAIAHVITA

-158 RAALFAQALARAVEG
+158 RAALFAQALSRAIEG
-173 VDLDADGRYKLMR
+173 VDLDAEGRYALMR
-186 LAAHPLAIR
+186 LAAQPLALK
-195 LQPIYTLLC
+195 LQPIYASLC
-204 QSLRQAQLSGMLT
+204 QGLRQAHLSGLLT
-217 SHGSA
+217 SHGAALKESD
-222 IKASELRLR
+222 LRLR
-231 QFKSLTDTP
+231 QFKSITETQ

-248 VAMKLDLMNTRAAA
+248 VALKLDLMNTRAAE
-262 LGPARAASAS
+262 L
-272 ASASAPASSAGALAS
+272 APAMANRGPGGAVPAT
-287 PPPKL
+287 PPPRL
-292 GPGVGAPG
+292 GPGIGTGAPG

-332 VRLSKADPTLLRRQ
+332 VRLSRADATLLRRQ

-352 LLNRLA
+352 LLNRIA

-364 QRSDDAELKAF
+364 QRPDDVDLKAF

-404 DTHIRAQ
+404 DSHIRAQ

-441 QLQHQLDDAQAG
+441 QLEHQLDDAQAG

-467 IAQAMVQHGR
+467 IAHAMVQHGR
-477 DASEPQTYIE
+477 DAVEAQTSIE
-487 LVDALLN
+487 LVDALLH
-494 SVAPQPD
+494 SVSPQPD
-501 EAARARLRAQLPDL
+501 EPARQRLRSQLPDL
-515 VRALDRGMDAIALP
+515 VRALERGMDSIALP
-529 AMQRQ
+529 PMQRQ
-534 TFLDELM
+534 AFLDELM
-541 RQHGRVLRGQP
+541 RQHGRVLRGLP
-552 AVEEA
+552 AVEDA
-557 IPATPSPRRPAQTP
+557 APAAPAPRRPARTP

-608 SEAHSPHAHAALQD
+608 SEERSPHARAALQD

-631 WYHFFHQ
+631 WYHLFHQ
-638 SEWITAQIAWI
+638 SEWVTAQIAWI

-658 VGQVADE
+658 VGQAPEE

-679 NGLITELED
+679 AGLITQLED
-688 EPLLQRAIGTLML
+688 APLLQRAIGTLML

-707 HNGNDR
+707 AEGDDR

>member
-1 MWGDHNAADN
+1 
-11 LSQMMVH
+11 MMVQ
-18 ASSPSL
+18 ASSPSQ

-34 VPSLAHAVFN
+34 VPTLAHAVYN
-44 GLQDELKSRLEHHQ
+44 GLQDELKSRLEYHQ
-58 LLAGWSKRRAT
+58 LLAGWSKRRAS
-69 FASDFEGS
+69 FAADFEGS
-77 LSMLLK
+77 LSLLLK
-83 IARDGGDPLQRER
+83 IARDGGDPLQRDR
-96 APQRGGDLSFSLVDE
+96 TPQRGGDLSLSLVDE
-111 SQALKDVAIAHVITA
+111 GQALKDVAISHVINA

-138 GNFFAAL
+138 SNFFAAL

-158 RAALFAQALARAVEG
+158 RAALFAQALARAIEG
-173 VDLDADGRYKLMR
+173 VDLDADGRYALMR
-186 LAAHPLAIR
+186 MAAHPLAVR

-204 QSLRQAQLSGMLT
+204 QSLRQAQLTGMLT

-222 IKASELRLR
+222 IKESDLRLR
-231 QFKSLTDTP
+231 QFKTLTDTP

-248 VAMKLDLMNTRAAA
+248 VAMKLDLMNTRAAE
-262 LGPARAASAS
+262 LGAARAAT
-272 ASASAPASSAGALAS
+272 PSSAAPGTPGALAAA
-287 PPPKL
+287 PTRL
-292 GPGVGAPG
+292 GPGAGRPG
-300 TDLLSRLYDQI
+300 SDLLSRLYDQI
-311 LADDSLQPPLKVL
+311 LADDSLQPPMKVL

-332 VRLSKADPTLLRRQ
+332 VRLSKTDPTLLRRQ

-386 LDSAHPSALQFQ
+386 LDAEHPYALQFQ

-404 DTHIRAQ
+404 ESHIRAQ

-420 VALERLDREQ
+420 LALERLDREQ

-441 QLQHQLDDAQAG
+441 QLQHQLDDAHAG

-477 DASEPQTYIE
+477 DAAEPQTYIE
-487 LVDALLN
+487 LVDALLH
-494 SVAPQPD
+494 SVSPQPD
-501 EAARARLRAQLPDL
+501 EAARVRLRAQLPDL

-529 AMQRQ
+529 PMQRQ

-541 RQHGRVLRGQP
+541 RQHGRVLRGLP

-557 IPATPSPRRPAQTP
+557 APAAAPLRRRAQTP

-590 AYERVDRGQLPTV
+590 AHERVDRGQLPTV

-608 SEAHSPHAHAALQD
+608 SDEHSPHAHAALQD

-631 WYHFFHQ
+631 WYHFFHR
-638 SEWITAQIAWI
+638 SEWITAQVAWI

-658 VGQVADE
+658 IGQVADE

-679 NGLITELED
+679 NGLITQLED

-707 HNGNDR
+707 HNGNEH

>member
-1 MWGDHNAADN
+1 MA
-11 LSQMMVH
+11 Q

-24 QSLLD
+24 QTLVDETLS
-29 DMLAH
+29 H
-34 VPSLAHAVFN
+34 VPGLAHAVYN

-58 LLAGWSKRRAT
+58 LLAGWSKRRAH
-69 FASDFEGS
+69 FASDFEAS
-77 LSMLLK
+77 LTRLLTL
-83 IARDGGDPLQRER
+83 AREGGDPLQKDRQKTQAR
-96 APQRGGDLSFSLVDE
+96 SGPFDDLALSLVDE
-111 SQALKDVAIAHVITA
+111 GQALKDVALAHVISA
-126 IEDQSRAELHQL
+126 IEDQSKAELHQL

-158 RAALFAQALARAVEG
+158 RAALFAQALARAIEG
-173 VDLDADGRYKLMR
+173 VDLDAERRYALMR
-186 LAAHPLAIR
+186 LAAHPLATK
-195 LQPIYTLLC
+195 LQPIYARLC
-204 QSLRQAQLSGMLT
+204 QGLRQAHLAGMLT
-217 SHGSA
+217 SHGAALKESD
-222 IKASELRLR
+222 LRLR
-231 QFKSLTDTP
+231 QFKSVTEAP
-240 TQNATLDQ
+240 STQNATLDQ
-248 VAMKLDLMNTRAAA
+248 VAMKLDLMNTRNAELAPAVARPVNGAAPA
-262 LGPARAASAS
+262 PGPAPR
-272 ASASAPASSAGALAS
+272 
-287 PPPKL
+287 L

-332 VRLSKADPTLLRRQ
+332 VRLSRADATLLRRQ

-352 LLNRLA
+352 LLNRIA

-364 QRSDDAELKAF
+364 QRADDSELKAF

-398 QALTEV
+398 QALSEV
-404 DTHIRAQ
+404 DAHIRAQ

-420 VALERLDREQ
+420 LALERLDREQ

-441 QLQHQLDDAQAG
+441 QLQHQLDDAHAG

-477 DASEPQTYIE
+477 DAVEAQTYIE

-494 SVAPQPD
+494 SVSPQPD
-501 EAARARLRAQLPDL
+501 EAARQRLRGQLPDL
-515 VRALDRGMDAIALP
+515 IRALEQGMDAIALP
-529 AMQRQ
+529 QMQRQ
-534 TFLDELM
+534 AFLDELM
-541 RQHGRVLRGQP
+541 RQHGRVLRGLP
-552 AVEEA
+552 AVEHA
-557 IPATPSPRRPAQTP
+557 APAAPAPRRPAQTP

-590 AYERVDRGQLPTV
+590 AFERVDRGQLPTV

-608 SEAHSPHAHAALQD
+608 SEEHSPHARAALQD

-631 WYHFFHQ
+631 WYHLFLQ
-638 SEWITAQIAWI
+638 SEWITAQVAWI

-658 VGQVADE
+658 IGQVSDE
-665 RHSVTRGALEQLVA
+665 RHSLTRGALEQLVA
-679 NGLITELED
+679 NGLITQLEN
-688 EPLLQRAIGTLML
+688 EPLLQRAIGTLMQ

-707 HNGNDR
+707 GH

>member
-1 MWGDHNAADN
+1 MA
-11 LSQMMVH
+11 Q

-24 QSLLD
+24 QSLVD
-29 DMLAH
+29 ETLAH
-34 VPSLAHAVFN
+34 VPALSYAVYN

-58 LLAGWSKRRAT
+58 LLAGWSKRRAH
-69 FASDFEGS
+69 FQSDLEGS
-77 LSMLLK
+77 LSRLLGL
-83 IARDGGDPLQRER
+83 AREGSDPLQRER
-96 APQRGGDLSFSLVDE
+96 QLPGRGELSLSLVDE
-111 SQALKDVAIAHVITA
+111 GQALKDVAIAHVITA

-158 RAALFAQALARAVEG
+158 RAALFAQALSRAIEG
-173 VDLDADGRYKLMR
+173 VDLDAEGRYALMR
-186 LAAHPLAIR
+186 LAAQPLALK
-195 LQPIYTLLC
+195 LQPIYASLC
-204 QSLRQAQLSGMLT
+204 QGLRQAHLSGLLT
-217 SHGSA
+217 SHGAALKESD
-222 IKASELRLR
+222 LRLR
-231 QFKSLTDTP
+231 QFKSITETQ

-248 VAMKLDLMNTRAAA
+248 VALKLDLMNTRAAE
-262 LGPARAASAS
+262 L
-272 ASASAPASSAGALAS
+272 APAMANRGPGGAVPAT
-287 PPPKL
+287 PPPRL
-292 GPGVGAPG
+292 GPGIGTGAPG

-332 VRLSKADPTLLRRQ
+332 VRLSRADATLLRRQ

-352 LLNRLA
+352 LLNRIA

-364 QRSDDAELKAF
+364 QRPDDVDLKAF

-404 DTHIRAQ
+404 DSHIRAQ

-441 QLQHQLDDAQAG
+441 QLEHQLDDAQAG

-467 IAQAMVQHGR
+467 IAHAMVQHGR
-477 DASEPQTYIE
+477 DAVEAQTSIE
-487 LVDALLN
+487 LVDALLH
-494 SVAPQPD
+494 SVSPQPD
-501 EAARARLRAQLPDL
+501 EAARQRLRSQLPDL
-515 VRALDRGMDAIALP
+515 VRALERGMDSIALP
-529 AMQRQ
+529 PMQRQ
-534 TFLDELM
+534 AFLDELM
-541 RQHGRVLRGQP
+541 RQHGRVLRGLP

-557 IPATPSPRRPAQTP
+557 APAAPAPRRPARTP

-608 SEAHSPHAHAALQD
+608 SEERSPHARAALQD

-631 WYHFFHQ
+631 WYHLFHQ
-638 SEWITAQIAWI
+638 SEWVTAQIAWI

-658 VGQVADE
+658 VGQAPEE

-679 NGLITELED
+679 AGLITQLED
-688 EPLLQRAIGTLML
+688 APLLQRAIGTLML

-707 HNGNDR
+707 AQGDDR

>member
-1 MWGDHNAADN
+1 MA
-11 LSQMMVH
+11 Q

-24 QSLLD
+24 QSLVD
-29 DMLAH
+29 ETLAH
-34 VPSLAHAVFN
+34 VPALSYAVYN

-58 LLAGWSKRRAT
+58 LLAGWSKRRAH
-69 FASDFEGS
+69 FQSDLEGS
-77 LSMLLK
+77 LSRLLGL
-83 IARDGGDPLQRER
+83 AREGGDPLQRER
-96 APQRGGDLSFSLVDE
+96 QLPGRGELSLSLVDE
-111 SQALKDVAIAHVITA
+111 GQALKDVAIAHVITA

-158 RAALFAQALARAVEG
+158 RAALFAQALSRAIEG
-173 VDLDADGRYKLMR
+173 VDLDAEGRYALMR
-186 LAAHPLAIR
+186 LAAQPLALK
-195 LQPIYTLLC
+195 LQPIYASLC
-204 QSLRQAQLSGMLT
+204 HGLRQAHLSGLLT
-217 SHGSA
+217 SHGAALKESD
-222 IKASELRLR
+222 LRLR
-231 QFKSLTDTP
+231 QFKSITETQ

-248 VAMKLDLMNTRAAA
+248 VALKLDLMNTRAAE
-262 LGPARAASAS
+262 L
-272 ASASAPASSAGALAS
+272 APAMANRGPGGAVPAT
-287 PPPKL
+287 PPPRL
-292 GPGVGAPG
+292 GPGIGTGAPG

-332 VRLSKADPTLLRRQ
+332 VRLSRADATLLRRQ

-352 LLNRLA
+352 LLNRIA

-364 QRSDDAELKAF
+364 QRPDDVDLKAF

-404 DTHIRAQ
+404 DSHIRAQ

-441 QLQHQLDDAQAG
+441 QLEHQLDDAQAG

-467 IAQAMVQHGR
+467 IAHAMVQHGR
-477 DASEPQTYIE
+477 DAVEAQTSIE
-487 LVDALLN
+487 LVDALLH
-494 SVAPQPD
+494 SVSPQPD
-501 EAARARLRAQLPDL
+501 EPARQRLRSQLPDL
-515 VRALDRGMDAIALP
+515 VRALERGMDSIALP
-529 AMQRQ
+529 PMQRQ
-534 TFLDELM
+534 AFLDELM
-541 RQHGRVLRGQP
+541 RQHGRVLRGLP
-552 AVEEA
+552 AVEDA
-557 IPATPSPRRPAQTP
+557 APAAPAPRRPARTP

-608 SEAHSPHAHAALQD
+608 SEERSPHARAALQD

-631 WYHFFHQ
+631 WYHLFHQ
-638 SEWITAQIAWI
+638 SEWVTAQIAWI

-658 VGQVADE
+658 VGQAPEE

-679 NGLITELED
+679 AGLITQLED
-688 EPLLQRAIGTLML
+688 APLLQRAIGTLML

-707 HNGNDR
+707 AEGDDR

>member
-1 MWGDHNAADN
+1 
-11 LSQMMVH
+11 MMVQ
-18 ASSPSL
+18 ASSLSL
-24 QSLLD
+24 QTLVD
-29 DMLAH
+29 EALAH
-34 VPSLAHAVFN
+34 APSLAHGLYN

-58 LLAGWSKRRAT
+58 LLAGWSKRRAS
-69 FASDFEGS
+69 FAADFEAS
-77 LSMLLK
+77 LSRLLA
-83 IARDGGDPLQRER
+83 IARDGGDPIQRDKAPAR
-96 APQRGGDLSFSLVDE
+96 ASGGDFSFSLVDE
-111 SQALKDVAIAHVITA
+111 GQALKDVALSHVITA

-158 RAALFAQALARAVEG
+158 RAALFAHALSRAVEG
-173 VDLDADGRYKLMR
+173 VDLDAEGRYALMR
-186 LAAHPLAIR
+186 VAALPLATH
-195 LQPIYTLLC
+195 LQPVYASLC
-204 QSLRQAQLSGMLT
+204 QSLRQAQISGMLT
-217 SHGSA
+217 SHGAALKESD
-222 IKASELRLR
+222 LRQR
-231 QFKSLTDTP
+231 QFKSITEAP
-240 TQNATLDQ
+240 APKATLDQ
-248 VAMKLDLMNTRAAA
+248 VALKLDLMNTRAAE
-262 LGPARAASAS
+262 LGPARGQPLVAGSGSGSGSTAA
-272 ASASAPASSAGALAS
+272 
-287 PPPKL
+287 PPRL

-332 VRLSKADPTLLRRQ
+332 VRLSKTDATLLRRQ

-352 LLNRLA
+352 LLNRIA

-364 QRSDDAELKAF
+364 QRADDAELKSF

-386 LDSAHPSALQFQ
+386 LDSAHPAAMQFQ

-404 DTHIRAQ
+404 DAHIRAQ

-430 RRQEW
+430 QRQEW

-441 QLQHQLDDAQAG
+441 QLQHQLDDARAG

-477 DASEPQTYIE
+477 DAVEPQTYIE

-494 SVAPQPD
+494 SVSPQPD
-501 EAARARLRAQLPDL
+501 EAARQRLRGQLPDL
-515 VRALDRGMDAIALP
+515 VRALERGMDAIALP
-529 AMQRQ
+529 PMQRQ

-541 RQHGRVLRGQP
+541 RQHGRVLRGLP
-552 AVEEA
+552 AVEE
-557 IPATPSPRRPAQTP
+557 PAVPAPPAPRRPALTP

-590 AYERVDRGQLPTV
+590 AHERVDRGQLPTV

-608 SEAHSPHAHAALQD
+608 SEEHSPHARAALQD
-622 WIAGVHIGG
+622 WMAGLQIGG
-631 WYHFFHQ
+631 WYHLFLQ

-658 VGQVADE
+658 VGQMPDE
-665 RHSVTRGALEQLVA
+665 RHSMTRGALEQLVA
-679 NGLITELED
+679 NGLITQLED
-688 EPLLQRAIGTLML
+688 APLLQRAIGTLML

-707 HNGNDR
+707 PNGNDR

>member
-1 MWGDHNAADN
+1 MA
-11 LSQMMVH
+11 Q

-24 QSLLD
+24 QSLVD
-29 DMLAH
+29 ETLAH
-34 VPSLAHAVFN
+34 VPALSHAVYN

-58 LLAGWSKRRAT
+58 LLAGWSKRRAH
-69 FASDFEGS
+69 FQSDLEGS
-77 LSMLLK
+77 LSRLLSL
-83 IARDGGDPLQRER
+83 AREGGDPLQRER
-96 APQRGGDLSFSLVDE
+96 QLPGRGELSLSLVDE
-111 SQALKDVAIAHVITA
+111 GQALKDVAIAHVITA

-158 RAALFAQALARAVEG
+158 RAALFAQALSRAIEG
-173 VDLDADGRYKLMR
+173 VDLDAEGRYALMR
-186 LAAHPLAIR
+186 LAAQPLALK
-195 LQPIYTLLC
+195 LQPIYASLC
-204 QSLRQAQLSGMLT
+204 QGLRQAHLSGLLT
-217 SHGSA
+217 SHGAALKESD
-222 IKASELRLR
+222 LRLR
-231 QFKSLTDTP
+231 QFKSITETQ

-248 VAMKLDLMNTRAAA
+248 VALKLDLMNTRAAE
-262 LGPARAASAS
+262 L
-272 ASASAPASSAGALAS
+272 APAMANPGPGGAVPAA
-287 PPPKL
+287 PPPRL
-292 GPGVGAPG
+292 GPGIGAGAPG

-332 VRLSKADPTLLRRQ
+332 VRLSRADATLLRRQ

-352 LLNRLA
+352 LLNRIA

-364 QRSDDAELKAF
+364 QRPDDVDLKAF

-404 DTHIRAQ
+404 DSHIRAQ

-441 QLQHQLDDAQAG
+441 QLEHQLDDAQAG

-460 LGPWVEV
+460 LGPWVQV
-467 IAQAMVQHGR
+467 IAHAMVQHGR
-477 DASEPQTYIE
+477 DAVEAQTSIE
-487 LVDALLN
+487 LVDALLH
-494 SVAPQPD
+494 SVSPQPD
-501 EAARARLRAQLPDL
+501 EPARQRLRSQLPDL
-515 VRALDRGMDAIALP
+515 VRALERGMDSIALP
-529 AMQRQ
+529 PMQRQ
-534 TFLDELM
+534 AFLDELM
-541 RQHGRVLRGQP
+541 RQHGRVLRGLP

-557 IPATPSPRRPAQTP
+557 APAAPAPRRPAQTP

-608 SEAHSPHAHAALQD
+608 SEERSPHARAALQD

-631 WYHFFHQ
+631 WYHLFHQ
-638 SEWITAQIAWI
+638 SEWVTAQIAWI

-658 VGQVADE
+658 VGQAPEE

-679 NGLITELED
+679 AGLITQLED
-688 EPLLQRAIGTLML
+688 APLLQRAIGTLML

-707 HNGNDR
+707 AHGDDR